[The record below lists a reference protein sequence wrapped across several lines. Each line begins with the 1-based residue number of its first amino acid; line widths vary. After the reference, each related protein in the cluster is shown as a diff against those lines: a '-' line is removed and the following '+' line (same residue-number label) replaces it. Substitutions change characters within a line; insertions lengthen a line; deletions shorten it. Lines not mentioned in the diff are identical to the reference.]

1 MVHRDWQGDA
11 FAALSRP
18 LVGGMTMAKY
28 WKRIALAGI
37 AAELLYAVYI
47 YWIAPSTQVAYQPAG
62 FTIVFALFVL
72 GGLWAGRGV
81 TDASRVL
88 AGVLVGIVGT
98 GLYYVLQT
106 PDILA
111 GEQSYPAIAFLNH
124 GLKLAGGA
132 LGAALAGLP
141 ALRKG

>member
-1 MVHRDWQGDA
+1 
-11 FAALSRP
+11 
-18 LVGGMTMAKY
+18 MAKY

-62 FTIVFALFVL
+62 FAAVLALFVA
-72 GGLWAGRGV
+72 GGLWAGRGIA
-81 TDASRVL
+81 DANRVL
-88 AGVLVGIVGT
+88 AGVLVGVVGT
-98 GLYYVLQT
+98 LAYYALQI
-106 PDILA
+106 PDIAA
-111 GEQSYPAIAFLNH
+111 GEQSFPAIAFLNH

-141 ALRKG
+141 ALRKS

>member
-1 MVHRDWQGDA
+1 MG
-11 FAALSRP
+11 
-18 LVGGMTMAKY
+18 KY
-28 WKRIALAGI
+28 WKRIVLAGI

-47 YWIAPSTQVAYQPAG
+47 YYIAPSTQVAYQPIG
-62 FTIVFALFVL
+62 FTLVFVL
-72 GGLWAGRGV
+72 FLACGYWAARAI

-88 AGVLVGIVGT
+88 AGILVGIVGT
-98 GLYYVLQT
+98 LFYYVLQI

-111 GEQSYPAIAFLNH
+111 GEQTYPAIAFLNH

-132 LGAALAGLP
+132 LGALLASLP